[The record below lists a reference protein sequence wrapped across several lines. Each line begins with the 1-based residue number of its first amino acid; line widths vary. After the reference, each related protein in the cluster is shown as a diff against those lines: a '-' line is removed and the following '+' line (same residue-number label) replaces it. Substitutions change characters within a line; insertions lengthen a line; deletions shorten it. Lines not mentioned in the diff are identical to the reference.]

1 MKEERK
7 KQVIYKGSPIRLSA
21 YFSTEIF
28 TDEERMG
35 LYIQNIKRK
44 KLATKSS
51 MPSKTAYFKNE
62 EVMIPKQK
70 LREFITT
77 RHDLQEM
84 LKGVL

>member
-1 MKEERK
+1 
-7 KQVIYKGSPIRLSA
+7 
-21 YFSTEIF
+21 
-28 TDEERMG
+28 MG